1 MRAREDGTEH
11 SQVVILL
18 HGGGLGPWN
27 YREEA
32 ERLKAYYHVVLPI
45 LDGHAGSD
53 RSFSTIEENARA
65 LIEEIDERF
74 GGQVLLIGGLS
85 LGGQVLVEML
95 SQRKDICKYALIES
109 ALVRPRPIT
118 AALLRPAFSLCY
130 PLVKLR
136 WFAKLQS
143 ASLHINASYFE
154 DYFADS
160 AAIRKE
166 DMIAFLTANSRYR
179 RKESLS
185 QCQAKVL
192 VAAGEREQ
200 QGIKQSARDL
210 EQTIPNAALDILP
223 RYFHGEF
230 SLDHADL
237 YVKKLV
243 DLVRGP
249 EEGVDQPTGF
259 RGEL

>member
-1 MRAREDGTEH
+1 MRAREYGTEH

-74 GGQVLLIGGLS
+74 GGQVL
-85 LGGQVLVEML
+85 VEML

-109 ALVRPRPIT
+109 ALVWPRPIT

-223 RYFHGEF
+223 RYFHGGF

>member
-1 MRAREDGTEH
+1 M
-11 SQVVILL
+11 
-18 HGGGLGPWN
+18 
-27 YREEA
+27 
-32 ERLKAYYHVVLPI
+32 
-45 LDGHAGSD
+45 
-53 RSFSTIEENARA
+53 
-65 LIEEIDERF
+65 
-74 GGQVLLIGGLS
+74 
-85 LGGQVLVEML
+85 
-95 SQRKDICKYALIES
+95 
-109 ALVRPRPIT
+109 VRPRPIT
-118 AALLRPAFSLCY
+118 AALFRPAFSLCY

-136 WFAKLQS
+136 WFAKLHS
-143 ASLHINASYFE
+143 ASLHINASFFE

-210 EQTIPNAALDILP
+210 EQTIPNAAMDILP

>member
-1 MRAREDGTEH
+1 MRAREYGTEH

-166 DMIAFLTANSRYR
+166 DMIAFLTGHAGSVYVVDGAAVC
-179 RKESLS
+179 KEAGSPKALNVALLGAACETGLLGLSL
-185 QCQAKVL
+185 QD
-192 VAAGEREQ
+192 
-200 QGIKQSARDL
+200 IQSAFEERL
-210 EQTIPNAALDILP
+210 RPALHEMNRRALFAGA
-223 RYFHGEF
+223 R
-230 SLDHADL
+230 A
-237 YVKKLV
+237 
-243 DLVRGP
+243 VR
-249 EEGVDQPTGF
+249 
-259 RGEL
+259 

>member
-1 MRAREDGTEH
+1 MEQIMVFNHPLIQHKISILRNKSTGTNE
-11 SQVVILL
+11 
-18 HGGGLGPWN
+18 
-27 YREEA
+27 
-32 ERLKAYYHVVLPI
+32 
-45 LDGHAGSD
+45 
-53 RSFSTIEENARA
+53 FRA

-154 DYFADS
+154 TTS
-160 AAIRKE
+160 R
-166 DMIAFLTANSRYR
+166 TA
-179 RKESLS
+179 
-185 QCQAKVL
+185 QP
-192 VAAGEREQ
+192 
-200 QGIKQSARDL
+200 SARR
-210 EQTIPNAALDILP
+210 T
-223 RYFHGEF
+223 
-230 SLDHADL
+230 
-237 YVKKLV
+237 
-243 DLVRGP
+243 
-249 EEGVDQPTGF
+249 
-259 RGEL
+259 

>member
-1 MRAREDGTEH
+1 MR
-11 SQVVILL
+11 
-18 HGGGLGPWN
+18 
-27 YREEA
+27 
-32 ERLKAYYHVVLPI
+32 
-45 LDGHAGSD
+45 GSD

-109 ALVRPRPIT
+109 VLVRPRPIT
-118 AALLRPAFSLCY
+118 AALFRPAFSLCY

-160 AAIRKE
+160 AAIRKR
-166 DMIAFLTANSRYR
+166 T
-179 RKESLS
+179 
-185 QCQAKVL
+185 
-192 VAAGEREQ
+192 
-200 QGIKQSARDL
+200 
-210 EQTIPNAALDILP
+210 
-223 RYFHGEF
+223 
-230 SLDHADL
+230 
-237 YVKKLV
+237 
-243 DLVRGP
+243 
-249 EEGVDQPTGF
+249 
-259 RGEL
+259 

>member
-1 MRAREDGTEH
+1 MRAREYGTEH

-95 SQRKDICKYALIES
+95 SQQGYLQIRIDRKRFGPAQADYCRAAPAGLFPVLSPGEA
-109 ALVRPRPIT
+109 ALVCK
-118 AALLRPAFSLCY
+118 AAKRQPAYQRLLF
-130 PLVKLR
+130 
-136 WFAKLQS
+136 
-143 ASLHINASYFE
+143 
-154 DYFADS
+154 
-160 AAIRKE
+160 
-166 DMIAFLTANSRYR
+166 
-179 RKESLS
+179 
-185 QCQAKVL
+185 
-192 VAAGEREQ
+192 
-200 QGIKQSARDL
+200 
-210 EQTIPNAALDILP
+210 
-223 RYFHGEF
+223 
-230 SLDHADL
+230 
-237 YVKKLV
+237 
-243 DLVRGP
+243 
-249 EEGVDQPTGF
+249 
-259 RGEL
+259 

>member
-1 MRAREDGTEH
+1 MRAREYGTEH

-53 RSFSTIEENARA
+53 RSFSTIEENA
-65 LIEEIDERF
+65 
-74 GGQVLLIGGLS
+74 
-85 LGGQVLVEML
+85 GGQVLVEML

>member
-1 MRAREDGTEH
+1 MRAREYGTEH

-74 GGQVLLIGGLS
+74 GGQVL
-85 LGGQVLVEML
+85 VEML

-109 ALVRPRPIT
+109 VLVRPRPIT
-118 AALLRPAFSLCY
+118 AALFRPAFSLCY

-200 QGIKQSARDL
+200 QGIKQFGID
-210 EQTIPNAALDILP
+210 
-223 RYFHGEF
+223 
-230 SLDHADL
+230 
-237 YVKKLV
+237 
-243 DLVRGP
+243 
-249 EEGVDQPTGF
+249 
-259 RGEL
+259 